1 MQQTASPPPS
11 PPRHLSRRTQF
22 LIVLILALVVA
33 AALSATWLAGRL
45 FGGAA
50 EVKTAADASAGAP
63 SGAFRPT
70 PAQLASLKLATVE
83 TMVFRGEQRAD
94 GKIAINADK
103 TTPVFSP
110 YTGRVTRVL
119 ANLGDNV
126 KQGTPLLSIA
136 ATEFAQGQNDLLA
149 AMSALDTARSQ
160 SNLAQA
166 NEKRKHGL
174 YDAKAGSLQD
184 WLQSQ
189 SELVTA
195 ESNLRAAETALG
207 LVRNR
212 LRILDQSD
220 AQIGALENAK
230 TMNPVA
236 EVVAPIG
243 GTVIDRQV
251 GLGQYVQANAPNP
264 IFSIGDLSTVWLIA
278 NVREIDAPRMRRG
291 AQVEV
296 HVLAFPERVF
306 KARLT
311 YVAPSV
317 DPNTHR
323 LTVRAEMPNQDGAL
337 KPEMF
342 ATFNISTGIES
353 AAPAVPEDAIIY
365 EGDTARVW
373 VALQDGTLALRQI
386 QTGRVGD
393 GKVEAVAGL
402 TAGEKVVTSGS
413 LFIDRAAKGD

>member
-1 MQQTASPPPS
+1 MQWV
-11 PPRHLSRRTQF
+11 
-22 LIVLILALVVA
+22 IVLMLALLL
-33 AALSATWLAGRL
+33 ALAFGFARLRGHLFAGPPE
-45 FGGAA
+45 G
-50 EVKTAADASAGAP
+50 KTAADAASTLP
-63 SGAFRPT
+63 PGAFRPT
-70 PAQLASLKLATVE
+70 QAQMASLQMTTVATL
-83 TMVFRGEQRAD
+83 VFRGEERAD
-94 GKIAINADK
+94 GKIAINGDK
-103 TTPVFSP
+103 TTAVFSP
-110 YTGRVTRVL
+110 YTGRVTKVI

-126 KQGTPLLSIA
+126 KQGTPLLAIA

-149 AMSALDTARSQ
+149 AMSTLETARSQ
-160 SNLAQA
+160 FSLAQA

-189 SELVTA
+189 TDLVTA
-195 ESNLRAAETALG
+195 ESNLRAAETAVG
-207 LVRNR
+207 LVKNR
-212 LRILDQSD
+212 LRILDQTD

-230 TMNPVA
+230 TMNPVTQ
-236 EVVAPIG
+236 VVAPIG

-251 GLGQYVQANAPNP
+251 GLGQYVQANGPNP

-296 HVLAFPERVF
+296 HVLALPERVF

-323 LTVRAEMPNQDGAL
+323 LAVRAEVPNQDGML

-342 ATFNISTGIES
+342 ATFSISTGIES
-353 AAPAVPEDAIIY
+353 AAPAVPERAVIY
-365 EGDTARVW
+365 EGDSARVW
-373 VALQDGTLALRQI
+373 VARDDGTLVVRPI
-386 QTGRVGD
+386 QTGRVSNGR
-393 GKVEAVAGL
+393 VEVVGGL

>member
-1 MQQTASPPPS
+1 M
-11 PPRHLSRRTQF
+11 
-22 LIVLILALVVA
+22 
-33 AALSATWLAGRL
+33 
-45 FGGAA
+45 
-50 EVKTAADASAGAP
+50 
-63 SGAFRPT
+63 
-70 PAQLASLKLATVE
+70 
-83 TMVFRGEQRAD
+83 
-94 GKIAINADK
+94 
-103 TTPVFSP
+103 
-110 YTGRVTRVL
+110 

-126 KQGTPLLSIA
+126 KQGTPLLAIA
-136 ATEFAQGQNDLLA
+136 ATEFAQGQNDLRA
-149 AMSALDTARSQ
+149 AVSALDTARSQ
-160 SNLAQA
+160 LNLARA
-166 NEKRKHGL
+166 NEQRKHGL

-189 SELVTA
+189 SDLVTA
-195 ESNLRAAETALG
+195 EDNLRAAETAVG

-220 AQIGALENAK
+220 AQIGALESAK

-236 EVVAPIG
+236 QVVAPIG

-264 IFSIGDLSTVWLIA
+264 VYSIGDLSTVWLIA
-278 NVREIDAPRMRRG
+278 NVREPDAPRMRRG
-291 AQVEV
+291 APVEV
-296 HVLAFPERVF
+296 RVLALPERVF

-323 LTVRAEMPNQDGAL
+323 LTVRAEIPNQDGML

-342 ATFNISTGIES
+342 ATFSISTGVES
-353 AAPAVPEDAIIY
+353 AAPAVPEEAIIY
-365 EGDTARVW
+365 EADTARVW
-373 VALQDGTLALRQI
+373 VVREDGTLALRQI
-386 QTGRVGD
+386 QTGRVSH